1 MSNNLK
7 GKTAFVTGS
16 TRGIGKA
23 ILNALADEGCNV
35 IIHYHNNTTDLKKTL
50 QEVNTNMKKSVY
62 SGDVTKEKEVKKLF
76 EKIKKE
82 HGKLDILVNNVG
94 NYIKKD
100 LDKLTVSEWHEM
112 LDSNLNSAF
121 YCTHYALPLLRKS
134 KSGRIINIGYA
145 SCGNIVAKP
154 KILPY
159 FIAKTG
165 LLLMTKAYA
174 QTEAKNKVLINMIS
188 PGVIENSI
196 HFPQK
201 EIPLKKTGTLKG
213 FAKLVIQ
220 TIKSDYTTGTNI
232 EYAGGF
238 NL

>member
-1 MSNNLK
+1 MSNSLK

-16 TRGIGKA
+16 TRGIGRA
-23 ILNALADEGCNV
+23 ILNALANEGCNV
-35 IIHYHNNTTDLKKTL
+35 IIHFHKNKIDLQNTLRGINTKVKKTI
-50 QEVNTNMKKSVY
+50 Y
-62 SGDVTKEKEVKKLF
+62 SGDITKEKEVKELF

-100 LDKLTVSEWHEM
+100 LDKLSISEWHEM

-121 YCTHYALPLLRKS
+121 YCIHHSLPLLKKS

-145 SCGNIVAKP
+145 SSGNIVAKP

-174 QTEAKNKVLINMIS
+174 QTEAKNKILINMIS

-201 EIPLKKTGTLKG
+201 EIPLKRTGKLKG
-213 FAKLVIQ
+213 FAELVIQ

>member
-1 MSNNLK
+1 MSNKLK
-7 GKTAFVTGS
+7 GKTAIVTGS

-23 ILNALADEGCNV
+23 IILALANEGCNV
-35 IIHYHNNTTDLKKTL
+35 IIHYHKDTSDLKETL
-50 QEVNTNMKKSVY
+50 KEINPNVNKYAYKA
-62 SGDVTKEKEVKKLF
+62 DITKEKEVNNLF
-76 EKIKKE
+76 KKIKRNHK
-82 HGKLDILVNNVG
+82 KIDILVNNVG

-100 LDKLTVSEWHEM
+100 LEKLTVSEWHEM

-121 YCTHYALPLLRKS
+121 YCTYHALPLIRES
-134 KSGRIINIGYA
+134 SFGRIINIGYA
-145 SCGNIVAKP
+145 SSGSIVAKP
-154 KILPY
+154 RILPY

-188 PGVIENSI
+188 PGVIENSV
-196 HFPQK
+196 HFPK
-201 EIPLKKTGTLKG
+201 KRIPLKKAGTLNG
-213 FAKLVIQ
+213 LSELVIQ